1 MTFVKFILFSL
12 GLMFAVTWLTNVLPQ
27 MQSNPPED
35 EAPIIAG
42 EIDMAGMVVL
52 GEKLFSGKGT
62 CTLCHNNLGRAPDL
76 LKMDLHATFTARLAD
91 ERYNGEG
98 KDLEGGEAFAAYILE
113 SMKNPSAFVVAGFG
127 KKGSNDTVSP
137 MPIIS
142 GPPISLSDIQMNA
155 VTAFLQD
162 LGGVDPTV
170 DLPSADAAV
179 PSDDEE
185 DVAEPAESGEEAIDK
200 YGCSACHDLNDS
212 EADIGPKL
220 TGIAKRMT
228 REQVRT
234 AILNPN
240 DTIAEGFDEDMMP
253 QDLGEQM
260 FAVELEMII
269 DQLLKLEE

>member
-1 MTFVKFILFSL
+1 MTFVKFILFSV
-12 GLMFAVTWLTNVLPQ
+12 GLMLAVTWLTNVLPQ

-35 EAPIIAG
+35 EAPIVAG
-42 EIDMAGMVVL
+42 EIDMVGMVIL

-76 LKMDLHATFTARLAD
+76 LKMDLHATFTSRLAD
-91 ERYNGEG
+91 ERYDGDGKGLDSGEG
-98 KDLEGGEAFAAYILE
+98 FAAYILE
-113 SMKNPSAFVVAGFG
+113 SMEDPSAYVVAGFG

-137 MPIIS
+137 MPIVS
-142 GPPISLSDIQMNA
+142 GPPISLSAIEMNA

-170 DLPSADAAV
+170 DLPSADADV
-179 PSDDEE
+179 PADDEE

-212 EADIGPKL
+212 ESEVGPKL
-220 TGIAKRMT
+220 NGISKRMT

-234 AILNPN
+234 AILDPN

-269 DQLLKLEE
+269 DHLLKLEE